1 MPEISQVPDNPP
13 INKSKI
19 SAGITVL
26 IFFLIACRICFH
38 FILYCSP
45 IKIVTMEEIIN
56 ESWPAMLIALSKII
70 MLIINK
76 KINNTIGAKAIGSV
90 IFLLHIQKAY

>member
-1 MPEISQVPDNPP
+1 MPEINQVPDNPP

-26 IFFLIACRICFH
+26 IFFLIAWRISCH

-45 IKIVTMEEIIN
+45 IKIVIMEEIIS
-56 ESWPAMLIALSKII
+56 ESWPAMLIELSKII

-76 KINNTIGAKAIGSV
+76 KINNTMGVKAMGSV
-90 IFLLHIQKAY
+90 IFLLHMQKAY

>member
-1 MPEISQVPDNPP
+1 MPEINQVPDNPP

-19 SAGITVL
+19 RAGITVL
-26 IFFLIACRICFH
+26 IFFLIARRISCH

-45 IKIVTMEEIIN
+45 IKIVTMEEIIS
-56 ESWPAMLIALSKII
+56 ESWPAMFIALSKIV
-70 MLIINK
+70 MLNINK
-76 KINNTIGAKAIGSV
+76 KINNTMGVKAMGSV